1 MSEYPHFDR
10 EAQSELD
17 WFEALVNLARYLRKP
32 EGCPWDREQSA
43 LDFAGY
49 AKGEAEELIEALAS
63 EDDAHAAEEFGD
75 TFFTLL
81 ATLAAAE
88 EEGKFKLEDA
98 LKLAHEKMIRRHEH
112 VFGDLQADTPEAA
125 VEAWERAK
133 RLERESK

>member
-1 MSEYPHFDR
+1 MSTYPHFDR

-17 WFEALVNLARYLRKP
+17 WFEALVKLARYLRTP

-63 EDDAHAAEEFGD
+63 GDDVHAAEEFGD
-75 TFFTLL
+75 TFFILL

-88 EEGKFKLEDA
+88 EEGTFKLEEA

-112 VFGDLQADTPEAA
+112 VFGDLKADTPEAA

-133 RLERESK
+133 KLEKEGK